1 MPGPIYWIDEMISAS
16 SDALSI
22 WKMSRYTLFLC
33 LISFYCDFL
42 HAQQRQPTVVVETAQ
57 EVSLVE
63 EVSLSGS
70 VISPQIANLS
80 TEVSGIVEKIEVE
93 VGDKVKAGDL
103 ILKLNSDL
111 RELSV
116 DAAQAETNQAIEELD
131 DARRRLADAKRLA
144 ESSNLSANEVK
155 SLASRERTNI
165 AGVERY
171 RAVQKREQAQLE
183 RHALRAP
190 FAGVI
195 SRKQV
200 EQGEWITPGQAVVEL
215 VASENLLIEFQAP
228 QDIFSR
234 LEKVSAIY
242 ATFDA
247 LPDQVLKAHIETVIP
262 IVNPTTRTFIIRTAL
277 DKAGVQLA
285 PGMSASA
292 VLSLSAGNR
301 GVVINRDALIRYPD
315 GRITIWVVNQEG
327 DQVKVQE
334 RRVEIG
340 HGFEGKIAIKKGLS
354 AGSRVVVR
362 GNEALRDGQIVTIKS
377 SD

>member
-1 MPGPIYWIDEMISAS
+1 MISALI
-16 SDALSI
+16 DAVSARKI
-22 WKMSRYTLFLC
+22 NRYTLFLC
-33 LISFYCDFL
+33 LILFYCDFL
-42 HAQQRQPTVVVETAQ
+42 HAQQRQPTVVVEIAQ

-70 VISPQIANLS
+70 VISQQIANLS
-80 TEVSGIVEKIEVE
+80 TEASGIVERIEVE
-93 VGDKVKAGDL
+93 VGDQVKAGDL

-111 RELSV
+111 SELSV
-116 DAAQAETNQAIEELD
+116 DAARAETNQAVEELD
-131 DARRRLADAKRLA
+131 DARRRLADAKLLA
-144 ESSNLSANEVK
+144 QSSNLSVNEVK
-155 SLASRERTNI
+155 SLASRERINI
-165 AGVERY
+165 AGVERF
-171 RAVQKREQAQLE
+171 RASQKRQEAQLE
-183 RHALRAP
+183 RHSLRAP
-190 FAGVI
+190 FGGVI

-228 QDIFSR
+228 QDIYSR
-234 LEKVSAIY
+234 LGKVSAIY
-242 ATFDA
+242 TTFDA
-247 LPDQVLKAHIETVIP
+247 LPDQVMTAHIETVIP

-277 DKAGVQLA
+277 DYPNAQLA

-292 VLSLSAGNR
+292 VLNLSAGSR

-315 GRITIWVVNQEG
+315 GRVTIWVVNQEG
-327 DQVKVQE
+327 DQTKVQE

-340 HGFEGKIAIKKGLS
+340 YGFEGKIAIKKGLS

-362 GNEALRDGQIVTIKS
+362 GNEGLRDGQIVTIKP

>member
-1 MPGPIYWIDEMISAS
+1 M
-16 SDALSI
+16 
-22 WKMSRYTLFLC
+22 
-33 LISFYCDFL
+33 
-42 HAQQRQPTVVVETAQ
+42 VEIAR
-57 EVSLVE
+57 EASLVE

-93 VGDKVKAGDL
+93 VGDQVKAGDL

-111 RELSV
+111 SELSV
-116 DAAQAETNQAIEELD
+116 DAARAETSQAIEELD
-131 DARRRLADAKRLA
+131 DARRKLADAKRLA
-144 ESSNLSANEVK
+144 ESSNLSVNEVK

-171 RAVQKREQAQLE
+171 RAVQKREEAQLE

-190 FAGVI
+190 FGGVI

-200 EQGEWITPGQAVVEL
+200 EQGEWITPGQSVVEL

-234 LEKVSAIY
+234 LEEVSAIY
-242 ATFDA
+242 TTFDA
-247 LPDQVLKAHIETVIP
+247 LPDQVLTAHIETIIP

-277 DKAGVQLA
+277 DTTGAQLA

-292 VLSLSAGNR
+292 VLNLSAGNR

-315 GRITIWVVNQEG
+315 GRITIWVVSQEG
-327 DQVKVQE
+327 GQSKVQE

-340 HGFEGKIAIKKGLS
+340 NGFEGNIVIKKGLS